1 MLLAPGPHSHRG
13 QQLAGSCG
21 GKILQNC
28 RFHRKYDKLEE
39 YPAQTSGSASQYP
52 ALCPRTLPVSLRSD
66 TGPALQE
73 DPPERSKEA
82 AVLTKLTMYTP
93 FRSQLKKSRI
103 NPPVIY
109 TVLPG
114 RLERSKHTAFAT
126 FPSENAAAK
135 ALSRLHQLK
144 LLGHTLVV
152 EFAKE
157 QESAQVLSQPSASD
171 KCKSLEEPVKE
182 EEKIEPNCVKIEN
195 GIAPNHGL
203 TFPINSCLKYL
214 YPPPSSAILA
224 NIANALASVPKFY
237 VQVLHLMNKMNL
249 PPPFGPITAR
259 PPMYEEYLPVPV
271 PPPPIPPLPP
281 EEPPLPEEEE
291 GLSSGDESE
300 YESDNDEEKERMTK
314 LMELATLQPKRP
326 INTKKRGVR
335 KKQRIKDMLNV
346 PVCTSHS
353 NSHPTLSPSDVFEQ
367 LQHVGHKKIE
377 FHISTEI
384 PAVLQINPEKE
395 EKNDLYATTEE
406 INNTG
411 FGRIFPAPSSN
422 DKMETEEED
431 DEIPSEFISRKDL
444 EKDRL
449 SREEMEKYSVFK
461 NYEPGDPNCRIYVKN
476 LAKQVQE
483 KDLKF
488 IFGRYVDFQSDV
500 ERNMFDIRLMKEG
513 RMKGQAFVGLP
524 NEKAAAKA
532 LKEVNG
538 YVLFEKPMVVQFARS
553 ARPKQDANEGKRK
566 K

>member
-1 MLLAPGPHSHRG
+1 MAAPGCEEARAGGLAPGAGPSPTGVARRRG
-13 QQLAGSCG
+13 
-21 GKILQNC
+21 
-28 RFHRKYDKLEE
+28 
-39 YPAQTSGSASQYP
+39 
-52 ALCPRTLPVSLRSD
+52 RTLLVRHLPAELTAAEKEELLRHF
-66 TGPALQE
+66 G
-73 DPPERSKEA
+73 A
-82 AVLTKLTMYTP
+82 ASVRVLADH
-93 FRSQLKKSRI
+93 
-103 NPPVIY
+103 
-109 TVLPG
+109 G
-114 RLERSKHTAFAT
+114 RLKHTAFAT
-126 FPSENAAAK
+126 FPSENAAVK

-157 QESAQVLSQPSASD
+157 QDSAQVLCQPLPSE
-171 KCKSLEEPVKE
+171 KCKSSEELVKE
-182 EEKIEPNCVKIEN
+182 EEKKEPNCLKIDN
-195 GIAPNHGL
+195 GIAPSHGL

-214 YPPPSSAILA
+214 YPPPSSTILA

-291 GLSSGDESE
+291 EQVSSEDESE
-300 YESDNDEEKERMTK
+300 YESDNEEEKERMTK

-326 INTKKRGVR
+326 INTKRRGVR
-335 KKQRIKDMLNV
+335 KKQRIKDLLNV
-346 PVCTSHS
+346 PVCAPHS
-353 NSHPTLSPSDVFEQ
+353 NLHPTLSPSDVFEQ
-367 LQHVGHKKIE
+367 PQHVGHKKIE
-377 FHISTEI
+377 FHITTDI
-384 PAVLQINPEKE
+384 PSVLQINSGRE
-395 EKNDLYATTEE
+395 EKNDLCAAMEE

-431 DEIPSEFISRKDL
+431 EEIPSEFISRREL
-444 EKDRL
+444 EKNRL
-449 SREEMEKYSVFK
+449 SREEMEKFSVFK

-488 IFGRYVDFQSDV
+488 IFGRYVDFQSEL

-513 RMKGQAFVGLP
+513 RMKGQAFIGLP

-532 LKEVNG
+532 LKEANG

-553 ARPKQDANEGKRK
+553 ARPKQDSNEGKRK

>member
-1 MLLAPGPHSHRG
+1 MAAPGCGELRAGGPGGVPGAVPPHSSCVPGPGGVPGAVPPHLSGVPGSGAVPPHPGVSRRRG
-13 QQLAGSCG
+13 
-21 GKILQNC
+21 
-28 RFHRKYDKLEE
+28 
-39 YPAQTSGSASQYP
+39 
-52 ALCPRTLPVSLRSD
+52 RTLLVRHLPAELTAAEKEDLLQHFGAVSVRVLSD
-66 TGPALQE
+66 H
-73 DPPERSKEA
+73 
-82 AVLTKLTMYTP
+82 
-93 FRSQLKKSRI
+93 
-103 NPPVIY
+103 
-109 TVLPG
+109 G
-114 RLERSKHTAFAT
+114 RLKHTAFAT

-157 QESAQVLSQPSASD
+157 QESVQVLSQPSVSE
-171 KCKSLEEPVKE
+171 KCKSSEDPVKE
-182 EEKIEPNCVKIEN
+182 EEKVEPSCVKIEN

-259 PPMYEEYLPVPV
+259 PPVYEEYLPVPV

-291 GLSSGDESE
+291 EQLSSGDESE

-326 INTKKRGVR
+326 INTKRRGVR
-335 KKQRIKDMLNV
+335 KKQRIKDLLNV
-346 PVCTSHS
+346 PVCTPHS
-353 NSHPTLSPSDVFEQ
+353 NLHPTLSPSDVFEQ
-367 LQHVGHKKIE
+367 PHHVGHKKIE
-377 FHISTEI
+377 FHISTDI
-384 PAVLQINPEKE
+384 PAVLQINSEKE
-395 EKNDLYATTEE
+395 EKNDLSATTEE

-422 DKMETEEED
+422 DKMETEEEE

-444 EKDRL
+444 EKNRL
-449 SREEMEKYSVFK
+449 SREEMEKFSVFK

-488 IFGRYVDFQSDV
+488 IFGRYVDFQSEV

-513 RMKGQAFVGLP
+513 RMKGQAFIGLP

-532 LKEVNG
+532 LKEANG

>member
-1 MLLAPGPHSHRG
+1 MCVHFLYTNYKPKFPCLLH
-13 QQLAGSCG
+13 
-21 GKILQNC
+21 NC
-28 RFHRKYDKLEE
+28 VIVIKFS
-39 YPAQTSGSASQYP
+39 P
-52 ALCPRTLPVSLRSD
+52 SD
-66 TGPALQE
+66 THNSCSSSSL
-73 DPPERSKEA
+73 SFFSHYNY
-82 AVLTKLTMYTP
+82 L
-93 FRSQLKKSRI
+93 
-103 NPPVIY
+103 
-109 TVLPG
+109 
-114 RLERSKHTAFAT
+114 
-126 FPSENAAAK
+126 K

-157 QESAQVLSQPSASD
+157 QESVQVLSQPSVSD
-171 KCKSLEEPVKE
+171 KCKRYVHDNLLVVFVVKE
-182 EEKIEPNCVKIEN
+182 KEFYIHDDLVIEN

-203 TFPINSCLKYL
+203 VFGFLFL
-214 YPPPSSAILA
+214 L
-224 NIANALASVPKFY
+224 FY
-237 VQVLHLMNKMNL
+237 SLTDYFEICYCTVEQEFCFLVCYCSQVLHLMNKMNL

-291 GLSSGDESE
+291 LSSGDESE

-353 NSHPTLSPSDVFEQ
+353 NLHPTLSPSDVFEQ
-367 LQHVGHKKIE
+367 PQHIGHKKIE

-384 PAVLQINPEKE
+384 PAVLQINSEKE
-395 EKNDLYATTEE
+395 EKNDLNATTEE

-444 EKDRL
+444 EKNRL
-449 SREEMEKYSVFK
+449 SREEMEKFSVFK

-488 IFGRYVDFQSDV
+488 IFGRYVDFQSEV

-513 RMKGQAFVGLP
+513 RMKGQAFIGLP

-532 LKEVNG
+532 LKEANG

>member
-1 MLLAPGPHSHRG
+1 MHICIRCPSVSLPGSGPKGLCHPGVARRRG
-13 QQLAGSCG
+13 
-21 GKILQNC
+21 
-28 RFHRKYDKLEE
+28 
-39 YPAQTSGSASQYP
+39 
-52 ALCPRTLPVSLRSD
+52 RTLLVRHLPAELTAAEKEDLLQHFGAVAVRVLSD
-66 TGPALQE
+66 H
-73 DPPERSKEA
+73 
-82 AVLTKLTMYTP
+82 
-93 FRSQLKKSRI
+93 
-103 NPPVIY
+103 
-109 TVLPG
+109 G
-114 RLERSKHTAFAT
+114 RLKHTAFAT
-126 FPSENAAAK
+126 FPSENAAVK

-157 QESAQVLSQPSASD
+157 QDSVQVLNQPSLSD
-171 KCKSLEEPVKE
+171 KCKRYPVKE
-182 EEKIEPNCVKIEN
+182 EEKREPSCLKIEN
-195 GIAPNHGL
+195 GIAPSHGL

-214 YPPPSSAILA
+214 YPPPSSTILA

-291 GLSSGDESE
+291 EQVSSGDESE
-300 YESDNDEEKERMTK
+300 YESDNEEEKERMTK
-314 LMELATLQPKRP
+314 LMELANLQPKRP

-335 KKQRIKDMLNV
+335 KKQRIKDLLNV
-346 PVCTSHS
+346 PTCTPHS
-353 NSHPTLSPSDVFEQ
+353 NLHPTLSPSDVFEQ
-367 LQHVGHKKIE
+367 PQHVGLKKIE
-377 FHISTEI
+377 FHITTDI
-384 PAVLQINPEKE
+384 PSVLQINSERE
-395 EKNDLYATTEE
+395 EKNEE

-411 FGRIFPAPSSN
+411 FGRIFPTPSSN

-431 DEIPSEFISRKDL
+431 DEIPSEFISRREL
-444 EKDRL
+444 EKNRL
-449 SREEMEKYSVFK
+449 SREEMEKFSVFK
-461 NYEPGDPNCRIYVKN
+461 NYEPGEPNCRIYVKN

-488 IFGRYVDFQSDV
+488 IFGRYVDFESEL

-513 RMKGQAFVGLP
+513 RMKGQAFIGLP

-532 LKEVNG
+532 LKEANG

-553 ARPKQDANEGKRK
+553 ARPKQDSNEVKRK

>member
-1 MLLAPGPHSHRG
+1 MAAPGCGELRLGGPGGAPGPLPPLPGGVPGPGAVPGPLPGGVPGPGAVPPHPGVSRRRG
-13 QQLAGSCG
+13 
-21 GKILQNC
+21 
-28 RFHRKYDKLEE
+28 
-39 YPAQTSGSASQYP
+39 
-52 ALCPRTLPVSLRSD
+52 RTLLVRHLPAELTAAEKEDLLQHFGAVSVRVLSD
-66 TGPALQE
+66 H
-73 DPPERSKEA
+73 
-82 AVLTKLTMYTP
+82 
-93 FRSQLKKSRI
+93 
-103 NPPVIY
+103 
-109 TVLPG
+109 G
-114 RLERSKHTAFAT
+114 RLKHTAFAT

-157 QESAQVLSQPSASD
+157 QESVQVLSQPSVSE
-171 KCKSLEEPVKE
+171 KCKSSEEPVKE
-182 EEKIEPNCVKIEN
+182 EEKVEPSCVKIEN
-195 GIAPNHGL
+195 GIAPSHGL

-291 GLSSGDESE
+291 EQLSSGDESE

-326 INTKKRGVR
+326 INTKRRGVR
-335 KKQRIKDMLNV
+335 KKQRIKDLLNV
-346 PVCTSHS
+346 PVCTPHS
-353 NSHPTLSPSDVFEQ
+353 NLHPTLSPSDVFEQ
-367 LQHVGHKKIE
+367 PQHVGHKKIE
-377 FHISTEI
+377 FHISTDI
-384 PAVLQINPEKE
+384 PAVLQINSEKE
-395 EKNDLYATTEE
+395 EKNDVSAATEE

-444 EKDRL
+444 EKNRL
-449 SREEMEKYSVFK
+449 SREEMEKFSVFK

-488 IFGRYVDFQSDV
+488 IFGRYVDFQSEV

-513 RMKGQAFVGLP
+513 RMKGQAFIGLP

-532 LKEVNG
+532 LKEANG